1 MKRDPFSGSLRY
13 EVDRL
18 FDHLVHT
25 AWGGTR
31 TVACLCPPVDVTAEP
46 DRYRVEVDLPGVSTE
61 EVEVVAR
68 GGVLHVEG
76 QRPRHGRGPHTRSLL
91 AELRYGRFARSLRLP
106 ADADA
111 AGLRATFTDGVLTI
125 EIPRRLPGGLR

>member
-25 AWGGTR
+25 AWGGAR
-31 TVACLCPPVDVTAEP
+31 AVSCLCPPVDVIEDP
-46 DRYRVEVDLPGVSTE
+46 DRYRVEVELPGVRIEDLTISAE
-61 EVEVVAR
+61 
-68 GGVLHVEG
+68 GGVLRIEG
-76 QRPRHGRGPHTRSLL
+76 SRKRRPPVAHSRSLL

-106 ADADA
+106 TDADV
-111 AGLRATFTDGVLTI
+111 AGMQARFNDGVLTVDL
-125 EIPRRLPGGLR
+125 PRRRLGGIR